1 MEHGL
6 NEASRMAVAN
16 GVVQWLSN
24 RSIKRQFGFVFNAI
38 VAMVLLLGIASGVS
52 FFLVQE
58 RAQKLSDLTEVAFL
72 TSAISR
78 EISSSKDDLG
88 AYRARGYIAE
98 DINSAIIHA
107 RNARNMNAEL
117 RDYSHLIDPA
127 WIPTIDEVGG
137 GLARLE
143 DIMVEIG
150 DTPREIVDGEGFLG
164 PRYDDIDKTQRLVYD
179 LRDAAGRRVAD
190 VRNGG
195 LAEIRFAIIAMA
207 VFLLTALAVT
217 LLARMRIKS
226 VVVEPIVQI
235 SDVSKR
241 IAQGESG
248 LRIPS
253 AWRMDEIGDMSRSLS
268 ILQTYSG
275 ELVAS
280 AQREQEAAEREN
292 TARQENIE
300 ALKNLADRFET
311 MVGDIAEQ
319 VAVASDQLE
328 NAATEMSS
336 NATVSWQRVSKV
348 GNLIAEASRGVT
360 NAAEASDKFALSIS
374 EISRQASDSA
384 DRARQATSLASD
396 ANTTISALD
405 EMARQISDVI
415 ELIGQ
420 IAGRTNL
427 LALNAAIEAARG
439 GEAGRGFAVVAG
451 EVKELAAQTAR
462 ATEEVEAHIR
472 RIQAG
477 SGEGA
482 SALRK
487 INSEVSELQIT
498 SIAIASAVDE
508 QSVAG
513 QDLARSIDLAARSAE
528 AVSNDMDEVS
538 RVTMATGGA
547 AEQVATSSHKLS
559 HQADLLREQVADF
572 LKHVRAA

>member
-1 MEHGL
+1 
-6 NEASRMAVAN
+6 
-16 GVVQWLSN
+16 
-24 RSIKRQFGFVFNAI
+24 
-38 VAMVLLLGIASGVS
+38 
-52 FFLVQE
+52 
-58 RAQKLSDLTEVAFL
+58 
-72 TSAISR
+72 
-78 EISSSKDDLG
+78 
-88 AYRARGYIAE
+88 
-98 DINSAIIHA
+98 
-107 RNARNMNAEL
+107 
-117 RDYSHLIDPA
+117 
-127 WIPTIDEVGG
+127 
-137 GLARLE
+137 
-143 DIMVEIG
+143 
-150 DTPREIVDGEGFLG
+150 
-164 PRYDDIDKTQRLVYD
+164 
-179 LRDAAGRRVAD
+179 
-190 VRNGG
+190 
-195 LAEIRFAIIAMA
+195 
-207 VFLLTALAVT
+207 
-217 LLARMRIKS
+217 
-226 VVVEPIVQI
+226 
-235 SDVSKR
+235 
-241 IAQGESG
+241 
-248 LRIPS
+248 
-253 AWRMDEIGDMSRSLS
+253 
-268 ILQTYSG
+268 
-275 ELVAS
+275 
-280 AQREQEAAEREN
+280 
-292 TARQENIE
+292 
-300 ALKNLADRFET
+300 
-311 MVGDIAEQ
+311 
-319 VAVASDQLE
+319 
-328 NAATEMSS
+328 
-336 NATVSWQRVSKV
+336 V
-348 GNLIAEASRGVT
+348 GNLITEASRGVT